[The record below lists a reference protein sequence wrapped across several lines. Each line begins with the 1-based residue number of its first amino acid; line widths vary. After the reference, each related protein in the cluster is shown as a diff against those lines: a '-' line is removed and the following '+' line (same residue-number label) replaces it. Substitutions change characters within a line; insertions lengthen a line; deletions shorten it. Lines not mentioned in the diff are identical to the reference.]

1 MGVLSVVVER
11 HEKVLVVQDGT
22 VAAVLGPGRHRR
34 RRRSV
39 YERVDVRER
48 ITTVPAQEVLTA
60 DTVTLKVSVALR
72 WQVLD
77 PIAYTAVADAEAVV
91 YLAVQIAL
99 REQLSERDALDVVRS
114 GRAEVGPALLEAA
127 RLAAAGVGVS
137 VEDLVIKDIVLP
149 PELRS
154 AYADVLTARQRGQVQ
169 LEAARAESAALR
181 SMANAAKLLDDH
193 PALARLRL
201 VQAATYGSTLVLDVS
216 GRTGDAPS
224 S

>member
-34 RRRSV
+34 RRRSS

-48 ITTVPAQEVLTA
+48 ISTVPAQEVLTA
-60 DTVTLKVSVALR
+60 DTVTLKVSVAMR
-72 WQVLD
+72 WQVVD

-99 REQLSERDALDVVRS
+99 RDELSGRDALDVVRT

-127 RLAAAGVGVS
+127 RLAAAGVGIS
-137 VEDLVIKDIVLP
+137 LEDLVIKDIVLP
-149 PELRS
+149 AELRA

-169 LEAARAESAALR
+169 LETARAESAALR
-181 SMANAAKLLDDH
+181 SMANAAKLLDEH

-201 VQAATYGSTLVLDVS
+201 VQAATYGSKLVLDVG
-216 GRTGDAPS
+216 GRTGDTS
-224 S
+224 SS

>member
-1 MGVLSVVVER
+1 MGVWNVLVQRHEAALVVE
-11 HEKVLVVQDGT
+11 DGRVT
-22 VAAVLGPGRHRR
+22 GVLGPGRHRR
-34 RRRSV
+34 RRRTT

-60 DTVTLKVSVALR
+60 DTIAVKVSVALR

-77 PIAYTAVADAEAVV
+77 PIAYTGVADAEAVV

-99 REQLSERDALDVVRS
+99 RDQLSTREALDVVRS
-114 GRAEVGPALLEAA
+114 GRAEVGPELLEAA
-127 RLAAAGVGVS
+127 RLAAAGVGIS

-149 PELRS
+149 SEVRA
-154 AYADVLTARQRGQVQ
+154 AYAEVIAARQRGQVQ

-181 SMANAAKLLDDH
+181 SLANAARLLDEH

-201 VQAATYGSTLVLDVS
+201 VQAATPGSTLVLDVS
-216 GRTGDAPS
+216 GRGADRPQD
-224 S
+224 

>member
-34 RRRSV
+34 RRRSS

-48 ITTVPAQEVLTA
+48 ISTVPAQEVLTA
-60 DTVTLKVSVALR
+60 DTVTLKVSVAMR
-72 WQVLD
+72 WQVVD

-99 REQLSERDALDVVRS
+99 RDELSGRDALDVVRT

-127 RLAAAGVGVS
+127 RLAAAGVGIS
-137 VEDLVIKDIVLP
+137 LEDLVIKDIVLP
-149 PELRS
+149 AELRA

-169 LEAARAESAALR
+169 LETARAESAALR
-181 SMANAAKLLDDH
+181 SMANAAKLLDEH

-201 VQAATYGSTLVLDVS
+201 VQAATYGSKLVLDVG
-216 GRTGDAPS
+216 GRTGDIS
-224 S
+224 SS

>member
-22 VAAVLGPGRHRR
+22 VAAVLGPGRYRR
-34 RRRSV
+34 RRRSS

-77 PIAYTAVADAEAVV
+77 PIAHTAVADAEAVV

-99 REQLSERDALDVVRS
+99 REELSGRDALDVVRS
-114 GRAEVGPALLEAA
+114 GRTEVGPAVLEAA

-149 PELRS
+149 AELRS

-193 PALARLRL
+193 PALAQLRL
-201 VQAATYGSTLVLDVS
+201 VQAATYGSQLVLGPS
-216 GRTGDAPS
+216 GRSGDTPS
-224 S
+224 A

>member
-11 HEKVLVVQDGT
+11 HEKVLVVEDGRVT
-22 VAAVLGPGRHRR
+22 GVLGPGRHRR
-34 RRRSV
+34 RRRTT

-60 DTVTLKVSVALR
+60 DTLAVKVSVALR

-77 PIAYTAVADAEAVV
+77 PMAYTAVADAEAVV

-99 REQLSERDALDVVRS
+99 REELATRDALDVVRS
-114 GRAEVGPALLEAA
+114 GRADVTPELLAA
-127 RLAAAGVGVS
+127 AQLAAAGVGIS
-137 VEDLVIKDIVLP
+137 VDDLVVKDIVLP
-149 PELRS
+149 SEVRA
-154 AYADVLTARQRGQVQ
+154 AYAEVIAARQRGQVQ

-181 SMANAAKLLDDH
+181 SLANAARLLDDH
-193 PALARLRL
+193 PALAQLRL
-201 VQAATYGSTLVLDVS
+201 VQAATYGSKLVLDVR
-216 GRTGDAPS
+216 GRPGDTPS

>member
-11 HEKVLVVQDGT
+11 HEKVLAVQDGT
-22 VAAVLGPGRHRR
+22 VAAVLGPGRYRR

-77 PIAYTAVADAEAVV
+77 PIAYTEVADAEAVV

-99 REQLSERDALDVVRS
+99 REELSGREALDVVRT
-114 GRAEVGPALLEAA
+114 GRAEVAPVLLEAA

-149 PELRS
+149 AELRS
-154 AYADVLTARQRGQVQ
+154 AYAEVLTARQRGQVQ

-201 VQAATYGSTLVLDVS
+201 VQAATYGSRLVLDVS
-216 GRTGDAPS
+216 GRTGDTPS

>member
-34 RRRSV
+34 RRRSS

-77 PIAYTAVADAEAVV
+77 PIAYTAVADAGAVV

-99 REQLSERDALDVVRS
+99 REELATRDALDVVRS
-114 GRAEVGPALLEAA
+114 GRAEVGPSLLESA
-127 RLAAAGVGVS
+127 RLAAAGVGVA

-149 PELRS
+149 AELRS

-169 LEAARAESAALR
+169 LEAARAETAALR

-201 VQAATYGSTLVLDVS
+201 VQAAKPGSQLVLDISDRS
-216 GRTGDAPS
+216 GDTASR
-224 S
+224 

>member
-48 ITTVPAQEVLTA
+48 ISTVPAQEVLTA
-60 DTVTLKVSVALR
+60 DTVTLKVSVAMR
-72 WQVLD
+72 WQVVD

-99 REQLSERDALDVVRS
+99 RDELSGRDALDVVRT

-127 RLAAAGVGVS
+127 RLAAAGVGIS
-137 VEDLVIKDIVLP
+137 LEDLVIKDIVLP
-149 PELRS
+149 AELRA

-181 SMANAAKLLDDH
+181 SMANAAKLLDEH

-201 VQAATYGSTLVLDVS
+201 VQAATYGSKLVLDVG
-216 GRTGDAPS
+216 GRTGDIS
-224 S
+224 SS